1 MTLSRNVLTTAA
13 VILVALIVLKLT
25 KAISAPMVLAL
36 TLGVIVSP
44 VVDFAARNR
53 IPSAAVALSI
63 TFGTC
68 LAVFGAVLVL
78 APAIEGAVR
87 EIPEMVDEARDT
99 LEGLVTIGQNLQEM
113 SKEVNDAIS
122 ADDKATSVPAPP
134 PDPEQQAEL
143 FSFWDAVLFAPQIA
157 AQALVFLATLFF
169 FILTRR
175 QIYDW
180 LGNSFPS
187 GREDLAT
194 KDLLYWADT
203 SVSRYFVTITGIN
216 AVLGLATGLGLWALG
231 IPSAPTWGMLA
242 FLLNYLL
249 YLGPV
254 LFAASLLVAGFVTF
268 DGLLSYAPMAM
279 YVAMNFTEGYFVTP
293 SLVGHRLTL
302 NPLLIFV
309 TLTVWLWLWG
319 PVGGIVALPV
329 LVWVLAVSG
338 QLKITESPRKLR
350 QKRRRAQ
357 GKADFHPL
365 SGKLSS

>member
-1 MTLSRNVLTTAA
+1 MKLPRNALAIAA
-13 VILVALIVLKLT
+13 VIVATLVVLKLT
-25 KAISAPMVLAL
+25 KAISAPAVLAL
-36 TLGVIVSP
+36 TLGVIISP
-44 VVDFAARNR
+44 LVDFAARNR
-53 IPSAAVALSI
+53 IPSAAVALAV

-68 LAVFGAVLVL
+68 MAVFGTVLVL
-78 APAIEGAVR
+78 APAIEDAVR
-87 EIPEMVDEARDT
+87 EIPEVVDEARET
-99 LEGLVTIGQNLQEM
+99 LEGLVTLGQNLQEM

-122 ADDKATSVPAPP
+122 AEDKATSVPAPP
-134 PDPEQQAEL
+134 PDAEQEAEL

-180 LGNSFPS
+180 MGETFPS
-187 GREDLAT
+187 GREDLKT
-194 KDLLYWADT
+194 KDLLYWADV

-216 AVLGLATGLGLWALG
+216 AVLGCGVGLGLWALG

-242 FLLNYLL
+242 FLMNYLL

-254 LFAASLLVAGFVTF
+254 LFALSLLIAGFVTF
-268 DGLLSYAPMAM
+268 DGILSYAPMAM

-293 SLVGHRLTL
+293 TLLGHRLTL
-302 NPLLIFV
+302 NPLLIFL

-319 PVGGIVALPV
+319 PVGGIVALPL

-338 QLKITESPRKLR
+338 QLKITESPRKIRL
-350 QKRRRAQ
+350 RRRKAQ
-357 GKADFHPL
+357 GEPPYHPV
-365 SGKLSS
+365 SSKLSS